1 MNNTLKTIHSSR
13 AIFFLMVFVCIII
26 AAAVLKIASSVIL
39 PFTIAAFLA
48 FVMFPLI
55 KALDKIKCPR
65 VLSILLVLVIIISGM
80 YIFGIVLFTSGRM
93 IFDRYP
99 QYEGRIII
107 IYNWIADLFQ
117 LPNDE
122 ALSIWQNLW
131 DQEAIRLWVRSFT
144 ISFSNISV
152 RFLSSAFLVVLFMV
166 FILMEASIFRK
177 KLITAFRK
185 RIGRI
190 DRMGNEVITQVSRYL
205 GAKFLISLANGVIF
219 ALAFYFIGLE
229 FAIVWGFV
237 QFLLNFIPTL
247 GSIVAGVV
255 ISLFA
260 LLQFWPNPAPIILV
274 VAIVLAVNMV
284 LGNILDPKIIG
295 DHLGISPLII
305 LGSLSIWGY
314 IWGFAGMVIAVP
326 MTVIIKIICENIP
339 IMEPVS
345 ILLGSRKS
353 VRAKVKTKKP
363 VIVNADNE
371 PVESEPAHDVN
382 NPDSPP
388 AESDQV

>member
-1 MNNTLKTIHSSR
+1 MNNAQKTFHSGR
-13 AIFFLMVFVCIII
+13 AIFFLMVFICIIA

-55 KALDKIKCPR
+55 QALDKIKCPR
-65 VLSILLVLVIIISGM
+65 IISILLVIIIIVSGL
-80 YIFGIVLFTSGRM
+80 YVFGVVLITSGRM
-93 IFDRYP
+93 IVEQYP
-99 QYEGRIII
+99 QYEGRIKI
-107 IYNWIADLFQ
+107 IYDWIANLFD

-122 ALSIWQNLW
+122 AVSLWQNLW
-131 DQEAIRLWVRSFT
+131 DQVAIRSWVRHFT
-144 ISFSNISV
+144 FSLSNISV
-152 RFLSSAFLVVLFMV
+152 RFLSSAVLVVLFMV

-219 ALAFYFIGLE
+219 AVAFYFIGLE
-229 FAIVWGFV
+229 FAIVWGVV

-260 LLQFWPNPAPIILV
+260 LLQFWPDPAPIILI
-274 VAIVLAVNMV
+274 VAIVLSVNMI

-305 LGSLSIWGY
+305 LASLSIWGY

-353 VRAKVKTKKP
+353 VRAKYKPKTAKT
-363 VIVNADNE
+363 E
-371 PVESEPAHDVN
+371 N
-382 NPDSPP
+382 NPSETTSDTNHPDSLTK
-388 AESDQV
+388 ESDQA